1 MPPAER
7 WWWDLHFHLFPHL
20 SNFFLICKMTSWHR
34 FTVASVLHQVEKL
47 ACLSALPIL
56 LPHPSADK
64 SIRLSGTQRL
74 GFSYRV
80 DWLLAGWQGCCGNFC
95 CVCRQH
101 TFQTNQNNC
110 HISHTSLRPHWVNH
124 VHKPT
129 WPATDQSSLLGWKR
143 QSDRCRWIV
152 AVGWRGGRNG

>member
-1 MPPAER
+1 MPPAGG
-7 WWWDLHFHLFPHL
+7 DGGTLHFHLFPHL
-20 SNFFLICKMTSWHR
+20 SNVFLICKMTSWHR
-34 FTVASVLHQVEKL
+34 LTVASVLHQVEKL
-47 ACLSALPIL
+47 ACLSALPVL

-95 CVCRQH
+95 CVCRRH

-110 HISHTSLRPHWVNH
+110 HISHTSLRPQRVNR

-143 QSDRCRWIV
+143 QPVRRGWIV
-152 AVGWRGGRNG
+152 AVGWQGGRNG